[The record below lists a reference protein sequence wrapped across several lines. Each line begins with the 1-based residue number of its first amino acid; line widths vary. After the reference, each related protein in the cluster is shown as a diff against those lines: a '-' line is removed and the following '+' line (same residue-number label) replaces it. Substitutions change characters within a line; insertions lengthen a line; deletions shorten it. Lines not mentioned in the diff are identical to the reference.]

1 MSSAQALNL
10 QTVAEDREDHDGDMT
25 QHCGRSLRKGFP
37 SSKRRSATSYLSPL

>member
-25 QHCGRSLRKGFP
+25 QPLRQKPEEGL
-37 SSKRRSATSYLSPL
+37 SIIEASKATSYLSPL